1 MMISPEAY
9 AEELKADSLQNLI
22 KERDELLD
30 YIQNFEKNCIDFQKR
45 ELIFSGDGWNIHP
58 SPDVMYQAYL
68 EYLAKVSVAISNKFN
83 QEFESDAV
91 PA

>member
-1 MMISPEAY
+1 MMISPETY

-45 ELIFSGDGWNIHP
+45 ELIFSGDGWHIAP
-58 SPDVMYQAYL
+58 SPDVLYQVYL
-68 EYLAKVSVAISNKFN
+68 EYLAKVSIAISNKFN
-83 QEFESDAV
+83 QEFESNDMSA
-91 PA
+91 

>member
-9 AEELKADSLQNLI
+9 AGKLKTDSLQNLI

-30 YIQNFEKNCIDFQKR
+30 FIQNFEKNCIDFQKR
-45 ELIFSGDGWNIHP
+45 ELIFSEDGWNIHP
-58 SPDVMYQAYL
+58 SPDVLYQVYL

-83 QEFESDAV
+83 QEFESTDMLA
-91 PA
+91 

>member
-1 MMISPEAY
+1 MMISPETY
-9 AEELKADSLQNLI
+9 AEELKTDNLQNLI
-22 KERDELLD
+22 KERDELLEF
-30 YIQNFEKNCIDFQKR
+30 IQNFEKNCIDFQKR
-45 ELIFSGDGWNIHP
+45 ELIFSGDDWNIHP
-58 SPDVMYQAYL
+58 SPDVMYQVYL

>member
-9 AEELKADSLQNLI
+9 AEELKTDDLQNLI
-22 KERDELLD
+22 EERNELLD
-30 YIQNFEKNCIDFQKR
+30 YIHNFEKNCIDFQKR

-58 SPDVMYQAYL
+58 SPDVLYQVYL

-83 QEFESDAV
+83 QEFESNDMSA
-91 PA
+91 

>member
-9 AEELKADSLQNLI
+9 AEKLKTDSLQNLI
-22 KERDELLD
+22 KEREELLD
-30 YIQNFEKNCIDFQKR
+30 FILSFETNCIDFQKR

-58 SPDVMYQAYL
+58 SPDVLYQVYL

-83 QEFESDAV
+83 QEFESTDMLA
-91 PA
+91 

>member
-1 MMISPEAY
+1 MISPETY
-9 AEELKADSLQNLI
+9 AEELKTDNLQNLI
-22 KERDELLD
+22 KERDELLEF
-30 YIQNFEKNCIDFQKR
+30 IQNFEKNCIDFQKR
-45 ELIFSGDGWNIHP
+45 ELIFSGDDWNIHP
-58 SPDVMYQAYL
+58 SPDVMYQVYL

>member
-1 MMISPEAY
+1 MISPETY
-9 AEELKADSLQNLI
+9 AEELKTDSLQNLI

-30 YIQNFEKNCIDFQKR
+30 FIQNFEKNCINFQKR
-45 ELIFSGDGWNIHP
+45 ELIFSGDGGKIHP

-83 QEFESDAV
+83 QEFESSDMSA
-91 PA
+91 

>member
-1 MMISPEAY
+1 MISPEVY
-9 AEELKADSLQNLI
+9 AEKLKTDSLQNLI

-30 YIQNFEKNCIDFQKR
+30 FIQNFEKNCIDFQKR

-58 SPDVMYQAYL
+58 SPGVMYQAYL

-83 QEFESDAV
+83 QEFESSDMSA
-91 PA
+91 

>member
-45 ELIFSGDGWNIHP
+45 ELIFSGDGMGVDP
-58 SPDVMYQAYL
+58 SPHALYRVYL
-68 EYLAKVSVAISNKFN
+68 EYLAKVSIAISNKFN